1 MKVHDFYR
9 KHSLR
14 VHEIPA
20 GVKCPVA
27 VGWPDAQI
35 PHDVVE
41 SRLGSYHNKY
51 GWLLDDNHVVID
63 IDVHN
68 EKENGFESLARLEE
82 KCGVSLASVCGAV
95 VNSPSGGRHYY
106 FTKPVGV
113 TFGKVFKA
121 LYPGIDF
128 IAGKGKQVIAANSAH
143 DKYPGVYTL
152 IGDELRELPQAV
164 LGHLVELSEK
174 RPQAYQLPAEERS
187 GDEFNKSPR
196 GLAFMVNLLQ
206 SSGYAVRHVHDYYE
220 FDRPN
225 KSSDSRCSGH
235 LGKKSKQGN
244 YQLTC
249 FSLSDPY
256 FPSGEAL
263 TLFHAYALFGHNG
276 DHTAAAM
283 ALYQMGFAAVED
295 VPLDDFLANYS
306 VQSVL
311 ESPPQDDEDFCET
324 MIPKDGL
331 LRRIHEFY
339 LTLTRRPSSIIGLAT
354 AVAFCEGI
362 FGRRVRSY
370 TDLRTHDY
378 TVIVAPT
385 NCGKES
391 VISTVQKLI
400 YGADPNTKFLIPP
413 NVQSGN
419 GLLAAMAASP
429 ASMWMCD
436 EFGTFLEGALDKR
449 QATKHTREIVDH
461 LLQMYG
467 RANATYQGAAHAA
480 GQKNQIEQPSLSLLG
495 ITTGSTLFE
504 NIDRKQIE
512 SGLFGRCS
520 FWPVQTRP
528 GLRRTRISEP
538 PPELLETI
546 RGWISFEPGIPGT
559 PSPLLPILKFSTEA
573 EERWDEH
580 EETIDKRM
588 SEEGELRA
596 AVWGRAAARSMKLAM
611 VHRCARLEASPQSIN
626 WDFVYVEKR
635 DVDWGI
641 CISNWLAKTSCDYAT
656 TKVGDFS
663 GGKSAVV
670 LEQILKAAG
679 GNWVS
684 RSTILRSARDLTA
697 GDIGAAAKK
706 LEAVIES
713 REEKSR
719 GRGRPSVEY
728 RWRGE

>member
-1 MKVHDFYR
+1 MKVHTFYR
-9 KHSLR
+9 RHNLR

-20 GVKCPVA
+20 GVKCPVV
-27 VGWPDAQI
+27 VGWPDAN
-35 PHDVVE
+35 PDYDVVE
-41 SRLGSYHNKY
+41 SRLGSQFNKY

-63 IDVHN
+63 IDLHN
-68 EKENGFESLARLEE
+68 AAENGLESLERLEANCGVCLSE
-82 KCGVSLASVCGAV
+82 KCGAIVY
-95 VNSPSGGRHYY
+95 SPSGGRHYY
-106 FTKPVGV
+106 FTKPAGV
-113 TFGKVFKA
+113 TFGKVFKSI
-121 LYPGIDF
+121 YPGIDF
-128 IAGKGKQVIAANSAH
+128 ISGKGKQVIAANSAH
-143 DKYPGVYTL
+143 DKYPGEYRL
-152 IGDELRELPQAV
+152 EGDELRELPAEV
-164 LGHLVELSEK
+164 LGHLVSLSEK
-174 RPQAYQLPAEERS
+174 RTTYALPAEDRS
-187 GDEFNKSPR
+187 GDEFNQSAR
-196 GLAFMVNLLQ
+196 GLAFMVSLLQ
-206 SSGYAVRHVHDYYE
+206 SSGYSVRHVHDYYE

-225 KSSDSRCSGH
+225 KSSESRCSGH

-263 TLFHAYALFGHNG
+263 TLFHAYALFSHSGNH
-276 DHTAAAM
+276 HAAAM
-283 ALYQMGFAAVED
+283 ALYQMGFAAVD
-295 VPLDDFLANYS
+295 ALPLDSFLANYQ
-306 VQSVL
+306 VQTVL
-311 ESPPQDDEDFCET
+311 DSPPQDDEDFCET
-324 MIPKDGL
+324 MLPADGL
-331 LRRIHEFY
+331 LREVYDFY

-354 AVAFCEGI
+354 AVAFCESI

-391 VISTVQKLI
+391 VISTIQKLI
-400 YGADPNTKFLIPP
+400 YGADSNTHFLIPP

-419 GLLAAMAASP
+419 GLLAAMAQSP
-429 ASMWMCD
+429 ACMWMCD

-480 GQKNQIEQPSLSLLG
+480 GTKNQIEQPSLSLLG

-528 GLRRTRISEP
+528 KLRKTRISLP
-538 PPELLETI
+538 APLLLETI
-546 RGWISFEPGIPGT
+546 RGWIGFVPGLPGV
-559 PSPLLPILKFSTEA
+559 PSPDLPILKFSKDA

-580 EETIDKRM
+580 EEAIDQRM
-588 SEEGELRA
+588 NEESELRA

-611 VHRCARLEASPQSIN
+611 VHRCARLEASPGVIN

-641 CISNWLAKTSCDYAT
+641 CVSNWLARTSCDYAT
-656 TKVGDFS
+656 NRVGDFS
-663 GGKSAVV
+663 GGKSVAV

-679 GNWVS
+679 GEWVA
-684 RSTILRSARDLTA
+684 RSVILRTARDLTA

-706 LEAVIES
+706 LDATIET
-713 REEKSR
+713 REQKK
-719 GRGRPSVEY
+719 GRGRPEIQY

>member
-9 KHSLR
+9 QHSLR

-20 GVKCPVA
+20 GVKAPVA
-27 VGWPDAQI
+27 VGWPDADI

-41 SRLGSYHNKY
+41 SRLGPHFNKY

-63 IDVHN
+63 IDLHHP
-68 EKENGFESLARLEE
+68 KENGLESLARLEA
-82 KCGVSLASVCGAV
+82 KCGVKLDDECGAIV
-95 VNSPSGGRHYY
+95 YTPSGGRHYY
-106 FTKPVGV
+106 FVKPPDV
-113 TFGKVFKA
+113 TFGKVFKQ

-143 DKYPGVYTL
+143 DKYPGAYRLV
-152 IGDELRELPQAV
+152 GDELRELPAAV

-174 RPQAYQLPAEERS
+174 RTTYQPPTEERS

-196 GLAFMVNLLQ
+196 GLAFVVSLLQ
-206 SSGYAVRHVHDYYE
+206 SSGYVVRHVHDYYE

-235 LGKKSKQGN
+235 LGKKSKEGN

-249 FSLSDPY
+249 FSLSDPH

-263 TLFHAYALFGHNG
+263 TIFHAYALFSHNG
-276 DHTAAAM
+276 DHKAAAI
-283 ALYQMGFAAVED
+283 ALYNMGFAAVEC
-295 VPLDDFLANYS
+295 LDLSEFLANPA
-306 VQSVL
+306 VIEVAENQ
-311 ESPPQDDEDFCET
+311 PDDEDFCET
-324 MIPKDGL
+324 MIPDDGL
-331 LRRIHEFY
+331 LREVYNFY
-339 LTLTRRPSSIIGLAT
+339 LTLTRRPSSIIGLAV
-354 AVAFCEGI
+354 AVGFCESI

-391 VISTVQKLI
+391 CISVVQKLI
-400 YGADPNTKFLIPP
+400 YAADPNSRFLIPP

-429 ASMWMCD
+429 ACLWMCD

-480 GQKNQIEQPSLSLLG
+480 GTKNQLEQPSLSLLG

-528 GLRRTRISEP
+528 KLKRSRITP
-538 PPELLETI
+538 VPAETVEKVK
-546 RGWISFEPGIPGT
+546 GWLQFEPGIPGT
-559 PSPLLPILKFSTEA
+559 PSPELPVLKFSQEA

-580 EETIDKRM
+580 EEAIDQKM
-588 SEEGELRA
+588 GEESELRA
-596 AVWGRAAARSMKLAM
+596 AVWGRTAARSMKLAM
-611 VHRCARLEASPQSIN
+611 VHRCARLEAAPGAIN

-641 CISNWLAKTSCDYAT
+641 CVSNWLARTSCDYAT
-656 TKVGDFS
+656 NRVGDFS
-663 GGKSAVV
+663 GGKSVMV
-670 LEQILKAAG
+670 LEKILRAAG
-679 GNWVS
+679 GEWVA
-684 RSTILRSARDLTA
+684 RSVILRTARDLTA

-706 LEAVIES
+706 LEAVIET
-713 REEKSR
+713 REEKQ
-719 GRGRPSVEY
+719 GRGRPVIQY